1 MDDLYKVKNVFTPD
15 RRVENLLY
23 PGQVKMAYLTE
34 VHKNELL
41 SLPYKAMVQSGTFP
55 EARADHHMVYIE
67 AKKSLL
73 LLGGRAL
80 SKKNIY
86 TPVPEYKNVTWS
98 SYMFSLDNNEWT
110 KLETNAEVNF
120 LLTRSQFGCS
130 FTFPDVYICGGIRRG
145 LDGQFE
151 SLDISHLI
159 RFNINTG
166 QVTEIK
172 LQGTF

>member
-1 MDDLYKVKNVFTPD
+1 MENNELMDDLYKVNNVFTPD

-55 EARADHHMVYIE
+55 EARADHHLLYIQE
-67 AKKSLL
+67 KNCLL

-98 SYMFSLDNNEWT
+98 SYLFSLDNNEWT
-110 KLETNAEVNF
+110 IY
-120 LLTRSQFGCS
+120 S
-130 FTFPDVYICGGIRRG
+130 
-145 LDGQFE
+145 
-151 SLDISHLI
+151 
-159 RFNINTG
+159 
-166 QVTEIK
+166 IK
-172 LQGTF
+172 VGFVKKKKRYHQKYQPR